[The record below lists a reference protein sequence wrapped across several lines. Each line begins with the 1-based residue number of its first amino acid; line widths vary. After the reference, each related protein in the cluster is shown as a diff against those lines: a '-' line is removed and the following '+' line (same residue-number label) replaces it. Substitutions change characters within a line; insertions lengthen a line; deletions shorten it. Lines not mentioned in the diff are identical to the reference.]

1 MDHPPATAPSTLE
14 IHAPILSID
23 RPMSHL
29 GIRTLVEGVCAATLG
44 LIEHDMYFV
53 GADYRRGCWSGD
65 LSITARF
72 TAESSGQ
79 QFLHSLRDQLDLT
92 HGFEYRM

>member
-1 MDHPPATAPSTLE
+1 MDHPPPTTPSILE

-23 RPMSHL
+23 RPMSHR
-29 GIRTLVEGVCAATLG
+29 GIRTLVEDVCAAALG

-53 GADYRRGCWSGD
+53 GANYRRDCWSGD

-72 TAESSGQ
+72 TAEAS
-79 QFLHSLRDQLDLT
+79 
-92 HGFEYRM
+92 